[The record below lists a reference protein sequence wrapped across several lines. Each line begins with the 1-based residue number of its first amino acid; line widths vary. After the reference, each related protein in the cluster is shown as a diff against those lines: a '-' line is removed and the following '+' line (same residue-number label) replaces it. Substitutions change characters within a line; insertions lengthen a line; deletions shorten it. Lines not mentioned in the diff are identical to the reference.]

1 MARMLIDAGAD
12 VNKATTDDGTTPLY
26 IASGKGFADVA
37 RMLIDAGADVNR
49 TDNDNRS
56 ALGAASFEGHADV
69 VRLLIS
75 SKADLN
81 IKGKWGTPLKEAID
95 DKKPEVV
102 KILRAA
108 GAREA

>member
-1 MARMLIDAGAD
+1 MWSRYSSLLERLEPARQQQ
-12 VNKATTDDGTTPLY
+12 
-26 IASGKGFADVA
+26 
-37 RMLIDAGADVNR
+37 
-49 TDNDNRS
+49 RS
-56 ALGAASFEGHADV
+56 ALGIASSEGHADI

-95 DKKPEVV
+95 DSKPEVAA
-102 KILRAA
+102 ILRAA

>member
-1 MARMLIDAGAD
+1 M
-12 VNKATTDDGTTPLY
+12 NQT
-26 IASGKGFADVA
+26 
-37 RMLIDAGADVNR
+37 N
-49 TDNDNRS
+49 NDNRP
-56 ALGAASFEGHADV
+56 ALGTAASKGHADV

-95 DKKPEVV
+95 DNKPEVAA
-102 KILRAA
+102 ILRAA